1 MHDMGKVILAANF
14 DEQYHQA
21 HAAARKEQRPLW
33 EVEKEIL
40 GASHGEIGA
49 YLLSLWGMSADVV
62 RVAALHHHPLLAG
75 DQSFTPLT
83 AVHAANALE
92 YEGDPNADGLTLP
105 VIDPD
110 YLQQLGLEARVES
123 WRRAR
128 RNPEETKFETRKQ
141 RAKATAKPGNPA
153 PVPAKSLRWPPA
165 SLGADVPPPVLN
177 SQTPSEPGP
186 ALIRLAPAPPPAF
199 SLWPWRSRWV
209 ALGLG
214 VSAILALLARL
225 EIMRLES
232 RAEKPKMQEVVEKLP
247 PPVKHELARKAVQ
260 EPKPPPAP
268 PAHAAL
274 VAALPPPPPAAPA
287 PVPVPPP
294 APETTVF
301 DRLKLE
307 AIFFRSQHPSAL
319 INGQLAGVNQLVAD
333 CRVLEIGPTYVTLE
347 YQHQRRT
354 LNIQ

>member
-1 MHDMGKVILAANF
+1 
-14 DEQYHQA
+14 
-21 HAAARKEQRPLW
+21 
-33 EVEKEIL
+33 
-40 GASHGEIGA
+40 
-49 YLLSLWGMSADVV
+49 
-62 RVAALHHHPLLAG
+62 
-75 DQSFTPLT
+75 
-83 AVHAANALE
+83 
-92 YEGDPNADGLTLP
+92 
-105 VIDPD
+105 
-110 YLQQLGLEARVES
+110 
-123 WRRAR
+123 
-128 RNPEETKFETRKQ
+128 
-141 RAKATAKPGNPA
+141 
-153 PVPAKSLRWPPA
+153 
-165 SLGADVPPPVLN
+165 
-177 SQTPSEPGP
+177 
-186 ALIRLAPAPPPAF
+186 
-199 SLWPWRSRWV
+199 V

>member
-1 MHDMGKVILAANF
+1 M
-14 DEQYHQA
+14 
-21 HAAARKEQRPLW
+21 
-33 EVEKEIL
+33 
-40 GASHGEIGA
+40 
-49 YLLSLWGMSADVV
+49 
-62 RVAALHHHPLLAG
+62 
-75 DQSFTPLT
+75 
-83 AVHAANALE
+83 
-92 YEGDPNADGLTLP
+92 
-105 VIDPD
+105 
-110 YLQQLGLEARVES
+110 
-123 WRRAR
+123 
-128 RNPEETKFETRKQ
+128 
-141 RAKATAKPGNPA
+141 
-153 PVPAKSLRWPPA
+153 
-165 SLGADVPPPVLN
+165 
-177 SQTPSEPGP
+177 
-186 ALIRLAPAPPPAF
+186 
-199 SLWPWRSRWV
+199 

-232 RAEKPKMQEVVEKLP
+232 RAEKPKMQEVVE
-247 PPVKHELARKAVQ
+247 
-260 EPKPPPAP
+260 PPPAP